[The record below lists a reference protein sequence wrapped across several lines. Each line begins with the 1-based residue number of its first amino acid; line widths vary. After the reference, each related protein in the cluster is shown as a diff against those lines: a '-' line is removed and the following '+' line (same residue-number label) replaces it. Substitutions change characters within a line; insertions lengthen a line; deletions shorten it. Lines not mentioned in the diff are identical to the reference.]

1 MCLGEEGQRSFHGV
15 RNDYKEAPGWV
26 WWHISVIPAFGRLK
40 QEDHEFE
47 DSLGYIV
54 RTCLLKKRNSEA

>member
-1 MCLGEEGQRSFHGV
+1 
-15 RNDYKEAPGWV
+15 V